1 MEQFATTM
9 QTYDKWSLSEK
20 VAFRLCLLFFALHI
34 FPFPLSAI
42 PYADEILSSG
52 TDKAWSFMVDWSGKN
67 LLHLPEITVKPNGSG
82 DTTWN
87 WVQEFLILV
96 LSAIG
101 CFLWSIFDRKRLNYK
116 DLSYWTQ
123 VCVRYYL
130 GFIMLSYGFAKVF
143 PLQFGN
149 ITTYRLHQQLGDM
162 SPMGLLWTFMAYS
175 EKYQFFAG
183 AMEVLGGVLLF
194 FRRTLLLGAVVSFGV
209 MLNVFILNMCFDVPV
224 KLYSF
229 LLVLMSLY
237 IMSPDAKRLVNFF
250 ILNQPTEPPS
260 LYIFSKQR
268 WYRISRILLKFA
280 LIGFAL
286 YSNIK
291 SGFEDNA
298 KIDAPKGAFYG
309 AYSVS
314 KFIKNGVEA
323 PESDTLR
330 WEKTFIDRRGPA
342 DMIYV
347 SNEMGLRKRINFA
360 KNDTTQ
366 TLTFTAYPDTMNYT
380 VFFNNIDT
388 NHLIINGVFQK
399 DSLHVELSKL
409 KKRPFLLPTRGFH
422 WINEL
427 PFNK

>member
-1 MEQFATTM
+1 MEQFATTI

-34 FPFPLSAI
+34 FPFPLSEI
-42 PYADEILSSG
+42 PYADEILNSW
-52 TDKAWSFMVDWSGKN
+52 TEKAWSFMVDWSGKN

-96 LSAIG
+96 LSVMG

-366 TLTFTAYPDTMNYT
+366 TLIFTAYPDTMNYT

-388 NHLIINGVFQK
+388 NLLIINGVFQK
-399 DSLHVELSKL
+399 DSLRIELNKL
-409 KKRPFLLPTRGFH
+409 KHRPFLLPTRGFH
-422 WINEL
+422 WINEV